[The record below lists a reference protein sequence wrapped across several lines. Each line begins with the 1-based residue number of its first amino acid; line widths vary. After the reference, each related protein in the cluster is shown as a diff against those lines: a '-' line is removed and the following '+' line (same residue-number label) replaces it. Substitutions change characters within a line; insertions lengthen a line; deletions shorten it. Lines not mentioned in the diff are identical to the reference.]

1 MNERSRLAQ
10 CTHVRIGSG
19 TVGRVIEAEHIPRH
33 GGGGAEESAVGA
45 GQGARSNDRLAPPRP
60 QAHAR
65 VGYRAMAPCNHPLAA
80 SPTERR
86 AHCSCHAVTVR
97 DAFHRSG
104 TLYPGCLAPAPTGV
118 SPLYPAPFAV
128 TAVASSNLNDG
139 YMHRIAEGSCAC
151 LRLALGACSRHGCW
165 SRHSYHPW
173 SGAQIVDS
181 VHSLAGFNLTHGKAL
196 CGRG

>member
-104 TLYPGCLAPAPTGV
+104 A
-118 SPLYPAPFAV
+118 LYPALAPLLPPVYLPFILHLCGPYY
-128 TAVASSNLNDG
+128 ASSNLNDG

-165 SRHSYHPW
+165 SRQSYHPW